1 MAEAG
6 YGLIGEKLG
15 HSFSPYIHGELGGY
29 DYSLDF
35 YLMNGELQYVD
46 ISISVLSWSVRK
58 YFVDL

>member
-29 DYSLDF
+29 DYRLIE
-35 YLMNGELQYVD
+35 LERGELGRFLKRGPSAASTSQSH
-46 ISISVLSWSVRK
+46 IKRT
-58 YFVDL
+58 

>member
-29 DYSLDF
+29 DYRLIE
-35 YLMNGELQYVD
+35 LERGELGRNV
-46 ISISVLSWSVRK
+46 VLRL
-58 YFVDL
+58 FECTDDLTE